1 MAEQGTEAKVLTK
14 DEERKLR
21 LQQERFAK
29 EMQKDWEIRR
39 NDLKKDVEM
48 LELWIKYY
56 QYRLALPGI
65 EQKFREME
73 EQMRHNDIK
82 IEKNPDDLAEEPEVK
97 GKGTEIEEAPIV
109 NFKKE

>member
-21 LQQERFAK
+21 LQQERFEK
-29 EMQKDWEIRR
+29 ELQVKWQRERDA
-39 NDLKKDVEM
+39 LKKDVEM

-65 EQKFREME
+65 EQQFREME
-73 EQMRHNDIK
+73 EKMRHNDIK
-82 IEKNPDDLAEEPEVK
+82 IEKNPADMAEESEQESD
-97 GKGTEIEEAPIV
+97 GTEVEETPIV
-109 NFKKE
+109 KLKKE

>member
-21 LQQERFAK
+21 LQQERFEK
-29 EMQKDWEIRR
+29 EMQAKWQRERDA
-39 NDLKKDVEM
+39 LKKDVEM

-65 EQKFREME
+65 EQKFRDME
-73 EQMRHNDIK
+73 EETRHKDIK
-82 IEKNPDDLAEEPEVK
+82 IEKNPEDLAEENN
-97 GKGTEIEEAPIV
+97 GTEVEETPIIKL
-109 NFKKE
+109 KKE

>member
-21 LQQERFAK
+21 LQQERFEK
-29 EMQKDWEIRR
+29 EMQKEWETRR
-39 NDLKKDVEM
+39 NALKKDVEM

-65 EQKFREME
+65 EQKFKEME
-73 EQMRHNDIK
+73 EEMRHKDIK
-82 IEKNPDDLAEEPEVK
+82 IEKNPADLAEAPEVK
-97 GKGTEIEEAPIV
+97 EDGTEVGDAPIV